1 MEKYISKC
9 EAKRFINFLKERI
22 NDIDSNSDIKSIIK
36 DSVNLNDA
44 YLKVGQF
51 YSDMGLSYKGV
62 VFREDLFDVLIK
74 KYDL

>member
-51 YSDMGLSYKGV
+51 YSDMGLSYKDV
-62 VFREDLFDVLIK
+62 VFRHYRKFHYKML
-74 KYDL
+74 